1 MSDTA
6 TTVTEP
12 ATAFARFL
20 TYMASVSIGKIA
32 SLIFILIAIGQ
43 FIYAAIFA
51 SQYQSPGENWNL
63 VAPQVIKIGIMT
75 LIGSFAL
82 FVVSVLFYIQSPRY
96 IFYFITLVLLL
107 TMNFAYA
114 AYAFGSVSGSVK
126 NFSVN

>member
-12 ATAFARFL
+12 ATATATARFL
-20 TYMASVSIGKIA
+20 TYMSSVSVEKIV
-32 SLIFILIAIGQ
+32 SLVFILIAIGH
-43 FIYAAIFA
+43 FIYATIYA

-96 IFYFITLVLLL
+96 IFYFIVFVLLL

-114 AYAFGSVSGSVK
+114 AYAFGSVT
-126 NFSVN
+126 NFSAN